1 ATGDTGATGATGV
14 TGATGP
20 TGATGDTGPT
30 GATGA
35 TGALATASASVVT
48 GADTVADGANFAFT
62 GTTFLNN
69 VTFTAPDTF
78 TVQVAGN
85 YYVNALVSPTAGQAG
100 PTSIA
105 IQLNGV
111 GGTGTGDNNGTTAGQ
126 EVNAIGFTGQ
136 IPAGTTISL
145 RNLSGQS
152 IDYSLARLILFR
164 ID

>member
-1 ATGDTGATGATGV
+1 GDTGATGATGV
-14 TGATGP
+14 TGATG
-20 TGATGDTGPT
+20 ATGPT

-35 TGALATASASVVT
+35 TGALATASASSIT
-48 GADTVADGANFAFT
+48 QAATVADGANVAFT

-85 YYVNALVSPTAGQAG
+85 YYVNAIVSPTAGQAG
-100 PTSIA
+100 PTNIV
-105 IQLNGV
+105 IQLNGASTI
-111 GGTGTGDNNGTTAGQ
+111 GSGDNNGTTAGQ
-126 EVNAIGFTGQ
+126 EVTAIGFTGQ

-152 IDYSLARLILFR
+152 IAFSLARITLFR
-164 ID
+164 TN